1 MVKKVRL
8 PYHNRHLKWQN
19 RSKTTLIQPNKRMN
33 NVDHFNYQQN
43 RLFAEHHPLSS
54 IAAEFGTPC
63 YVYSRATIAQHYQAF
78 ASAASKHPHSLVCY
92 AVKANSNLAILN
104 LLAKLGSGFD
114 IVSGG
119 ELRRVI
125 AAGGDAKKVVFSGVA
140 KTEDEMRFALELGI
154 KCFNVESIAELDRL
168 QLVASRIDKKAA
180 ISIRVNPD
188 IDAKTH
194 PYISTGLKAN
204 KFGIDILLARDIY
217 RKAAGYSHL
226 DVVGVDCHIG
236 SQLTE
241 TQPFL
246 DALEKLLTLIDDLA
260 SDGIAL
266 KHIDIGGG
274 LGVTYDKETPPSPA
288 DYLGKV
294 VERLKSYP
302 QLELIMEPGRA
313 IMANAGVLL
322 TKVEFLKPGQE
333 KNFAIVDAAMND
345 LIRPALY
352 SAWQAIVPLEIN
364 SAAQPALYD
373 IVGPVC
379 ETGDFLGKDRELAI
393 NQGDYLA
400 VRSAGAYGFTMSS
413 NYNSRPRA
421 AEVLV
426 DGDKVHLIRARE
438 QWQDLWRGEQI
449 ITD

>member
-1 MVKKVRL
+1 M
-8 PYHNRHLKWQN
+8 
-19 RSKTTLIQPNKRMN
+19 
-33 NVDHFNYQQN
+33 DHFNYRN
-43 RLFAEHHPLSS
+43 NSLYAENLSLTD
-54 IAAEFGTPC
+54 IAATHGTPC
-63 YVYSRATIAQHYQAF
+63 YVYSRATIAQHYKAF
-78 ASAASKHPHSLVCY
+78 ADAASAHPHSLVCY
-92 AVKANSNLAILN
+92 AVKANSNIAILN

-125 AAGGDAKKVVFSGVA
+125 AAGGDPKKVVFSGVA
-140 KTEDEMRFALELGI
+140 KTADEMRFALQLGI
-154 KCFNVESIAELDRL
+154 KCFNVESIAELERL
-168 QLVASRIDKKAA
+168 QQVASSLNMQAPV
-180 ISIRVNPD
+180 SVRVNPD

-217 RKAAGYSHL
+217 RQAAAYSHL

-241 TQPFL
+241 AQPFL
-246 DALEKLLTLIDDLA
+246 DALEKLLTLIDQLH
-260 SDGIAL
+260 SDGIQL

-274 LGVTYDKETPPSPA
+274 LGVTYDNETPPSPA
-288 DYLGKV
+288 DYIGKV
-294 VERLKSYP
+294 VARLKSYP

-352 SAWQAIVPLEIN
+352 SAWQAIVPVNIN
-364 SAAQPALYD
+364 ASASSALYD
-373 IVGPVC
+373 IVVPVC

-393 NQGDYLA
+393 AQGDLLA

-421 AEVLV
+421 AEVLA
-426 DGDKVHLIRARE
+426 DGDTLHLIRARE
-438 QWQDLWRGEQI
+438 QWADLWRGEQL
-449 ITD
+449 ITE